1 MPSLEERMLA
11 ALKVYCLWSWLETH
25 PDKGKKDYPLF
36 EELIVSGPDS
46 PLCPWCEAYYL
57 CETCPLSAV
66 GQGCDCGSWFY
77 TWLKTSEGYQTF
89 TSENQRIALLN
100 ERSRAAGEIANLARK
115 EYKRCESLSGQ
126 AR

>member
-1 MPSLEERMLA
+1 MNERLA
-11 ALKVYCLWSWLETH
+11 ALKVYCLWSWLASH

-66 GQGCDCGSWFY
+66 GQGCEGGSWFDVWTRAGERY
-77 TWLKTSEGYQTF
+77 ETF
-89 TSENQRIALLN
+89 LPEEQRAALLN
-100 ERSRAAGEIANLARK
+100 ERSWAAGEIARLAWK
-115 EYKRCESLSGQ
+115 EYRRLEG
-126 AR
+126 